1 MLILNNKGKGS
12 MRKLFT
18 CLSLFALLTVFTVGQ
33 AAAFTIG
40 NFVDDTAVGVFT
52 VKGMQVNGTMGES
65 ANASTIAGF
74 NGTLTLASNS
84 SVIDQ
89 YGNFTSTGGFFVIPS
104 NGTVAYQIDQS
115 PGYTWFATNGSSLG
129 SVGTDVNFKLQ
140 LNAGSPKLTTEFY
153 GYTTSDNKVIVP
165 SATGSNPATGGVF
178 QTSAGDENHNG
189 TAMLALV
196 NTGSLTPATS
206 LTAIQSGTWSFFTLA
221 ANASIENSAN
231 DLNVQTPVYAYRMG
245 NLTVSS
251 SNVASVY
258 FWDSEDATGS
268 VVGTLTASED
278 INGVTIQNASASNN
292 LSAISYA
299 GNWTIMGNATLDANS
314 EVFIANDRFGAPSLT
329 AAPNYANGT
338 QLTVA
343 LKGAELIDA
352 DSDLQGK
359 WKITSLGGQGIH
371 SVDDLL
377 IGNVYVDDLK
387 DITDGAIFSVTEG
400 AATNTAF
407 TTSAKGSMTWQ
418 DRTINSDTFTE
429 VVIKNNGG
437 TILANATGRML
448 NSANKKLFVGVL
460 FDAAAVSSGQP
471 TGMLF
476 MSGTASGAPKA
487 TIDATENNLT
497 VQGFTV
503 GLGANATLLGANY
516 WNLTNPVTSD
526 FFGFTGT
533 PGADVRVLVTF
544 NATIDDPTGLT
555 VGGSSVNLFKVDN
568 ATSNRQGVK
577 EFTYSTTLTDDVKV
591 NSNASLTDSDV
602 GTWCLF
608 DPAAAAQFCEGT
620 GTALEAG
627 KTYTVAYVVK
637 EGSSWDLYNGDAGVL
652 VDPVF
657 IAGAAGGSSSSDS
670 GCVLN
675 PAAGFG
681 LEWLLLLAA
690 PLLAVLRNR
699 FRK

>member
-1 MLILNNKGKGS
+1 MYSPAACIACPTWPS
-12 MRKLFT
+12 P
-18 CLSLFALLTVFTVGQ
+18 LSCR
-33 AAAFTIG
+33 
-40 NFVDDTAVGVFT
+40 
-52 VKGMQVNGTMGES
+52 E
-65 ANASTIAGF
+65 
-74 NGTLTLASNS
+74 
-84 SVIDQ
+84 
-89 YGNFTSTGGFFVIPS
+89 
-104 NGTVAYQIDQS
+104 
-115 PGYTWFATNGSSLG
+115 
-129 SVGTDVNFKLQ
+129 
-140 LNAGSPKLTTEFY
+140 
-153 GYTTSDNKVIVP
+153 
-165 SATGSNPATGGVF
+165 
-178 QTSAGDENHNG
+178 
-189 TAMLALV
+189 
-196 NTGSLTPATS
+196 
-206 LTAIQSGTWSFFTLA
+206 
-221 ANASIENSAN
+221 
-231 DLNVQTPVYAYRMG
+231 
-245 NLTVSS
+245 
-251 SNVASVY
+251 
-258 FWDSEDATGS
+258 
-268 VVGTLTASED
+268 
-278 INGVTIQNASASNN
+278 
-292 LSAISYA
+292 
-299 GNWTIMGNATLDANS
+299 
-314 EVFIANDRFGAPSLT
+314 NDRFGWAR
-329 AAPNYANGT
+329 
-338 QLTVA
+338 
-343 LKGAELIDA
+343 AETISRA
-352 DSDLQGK
+352 DWSG
-359 WKITSLGGQGIH
+359 SGGR
-371 SVDDLL
+371 SVL
-377 IGNVYVDDLK
+377 
-387 DITDGAIFSVTEG
+387 
-400 AATNTAF
+400 
-407 TTSAKGSMTWQ
+407 
-418 DRTINSDTFTE
+418 
-429 VVIKNNGG
+429 
-437 TILANATGRML
+437 
-448 NSANKKLFVGVL
+448 
-460 FDAAAVSSGQP
+460 
-471 TGMLF
+471 
-476 MSGTASGAPKA
+476 GAPKA